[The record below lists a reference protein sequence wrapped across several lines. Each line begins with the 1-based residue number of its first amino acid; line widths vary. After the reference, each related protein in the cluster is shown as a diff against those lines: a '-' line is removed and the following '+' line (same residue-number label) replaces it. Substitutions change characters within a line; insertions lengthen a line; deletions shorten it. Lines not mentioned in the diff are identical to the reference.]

1 MKSYYEYV
9 DYKDLRANIHK
20 TKINC
25 SKNKIIACIMEDDAD
40 HFGHYVNRMTTF
52 NLKSLMKKN
61 IKQMHKLGY
70 GDMERE
76 YCKMLHFLK
85 RKRRK

>member
-9 DYKDLRANIHK
+9 DYEDLMVNIHK

-25 SKNKIIACIMEDDAD
+25 TKNKVVACIKDDDAD
-40 HFGHYVNRMTTF
+40 LFGHYVDRMTTY

-76 YCKMLHFLK
+76 CCKMLHFLK